1 MLKVELPGFVANYYD
16 FLLSIVGPPP
26 TCDLDVD
33 YDV

>member
-16 FLLSIVGPPP
+16 FLLSIEGPP